1 MNLLKDNFLPLL
13 FLMLMATYAAQSF
26 AERADRDKPIQVDAD
41 HVTVDDANQVS
52 TFEGNVQMRQG
63 TLLIEGVKIVVTQD
77 KKGYSKI
84 VATGQLAHFRQKR
97 DGVNQYSEGFG
108 ERIEYD
114 NFIEIANIFGQARVK
129 RDGDDVKG
137 EHIIY
142 NTKTGVFKVFGS
154 SSQDP
159 DTTGQGRVQIIIQ
172 PKDKQADT
180 APKTEPHTDKPA
192 VTNTVPQPQDLQSK
206 PAPQT
211 ETQADKPAT
220 NPITPPKP

>member
-1 MNLLKDNFLPLL
+1 MSLSKDKFSLLLCLL
-13 FLMLMATYAAQSF
+13 LAGYASQSI

-41 HVTVDDANQVS
+41 HVTVDDANQIS

-63 TLLIEGVKIVVTQD
+63 TLLIEGARIVVTQD

-114 NFIEIANIFGQARVK
+114 NFIELANIIGQARVK

-142 NTKTGVFKVFGS
+142 NTKSGVFKVFGS
-154 SSQDP
+154 SSQVP

-172 PKDKQADT
+172 PKDKQTDA
-180 APKTEPHTDKPA
+180 APKPGAQTDSPDLTLTETQLGNPQNKASPRIEPQTDKPTA
-192 VTNTVPQPQDLQSK
+192 HTS
-206 PAPQT
+206 A
-211 ETQADKPAT
+211 
-220 NPITPPKP
+220 PPKP